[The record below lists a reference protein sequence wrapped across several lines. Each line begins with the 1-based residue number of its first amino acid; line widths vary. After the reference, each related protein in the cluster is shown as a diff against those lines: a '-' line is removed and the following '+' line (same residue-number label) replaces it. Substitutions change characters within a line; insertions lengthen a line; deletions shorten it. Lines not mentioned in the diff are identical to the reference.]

1 MIFTT
6 KLKKYDDVTTLED
19 NDLICYCIEVSKGEI
34 VNAIKQGATTLKEI
48 KANTKACTGNECK
61 EKNPN
66 KRCCYKEIKALISM

>member
-48 KANTKACTGNECK
+48 KATTKACTGNECK
-61 EKNPN
+61 EKNPQQ
-66 KRCCYKEIKALISM
+66 AVLF